1 MHILKPFYRDFIIF
15 LKFIQVSVFEVD
27 NESEDD
33 LEGIG
38 VEVEVG
44 VTKEEDGRGFD
55 ESWSYNLEVISLVW
69 GNMSEHVEETIIRV
83 RQSNNVEFDI
93 TLFSSTLFSLKYY
106 QYIL

>member
-44 VTKEEDGRGFD
+44 VGVTKEEEDGRGFD
-55 ESWSYNLEVISLVW
+55 ES
-69 GNMSEHVEETIIRV
+69 
-83 RQSNNVEFDI
+83 
-93 TLFSSTLFSLKYY
+93 
-106 QYIL
+106 

>member
-38 VEVEVG
+38 VDVEVG
-44 VTKEEDGRGFD
+44 VTKEEEDGRGFG
-55 ESWSYNLEVISLVW
+55 ES
-69 GNMSEHVEETIIRV
+69 
-83 RQSNNVEFDI
+83 
-93 TLFSSTLFSLKYY
+93 
-106 QYIL
+106 